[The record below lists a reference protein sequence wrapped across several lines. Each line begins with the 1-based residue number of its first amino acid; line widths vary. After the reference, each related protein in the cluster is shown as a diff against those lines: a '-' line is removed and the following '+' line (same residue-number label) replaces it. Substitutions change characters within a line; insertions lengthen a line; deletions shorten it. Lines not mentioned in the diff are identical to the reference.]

1 MFNPSSLSIEYLERL
16 WQEYLRDASAVPPLW
31 RQYFQDVN
39 QGNGRQAATAVQPSS
54 RRDTMPPLA
63 VSPTASESEVH
74 ETEIAR
80 RQDCFGLLLRAYRE
94 RGHLVAHFNPLEPPN
109 VNQAYPELT
118 PEFYGLVQTDLDRPL
133 PTTADGPQSVRTLRG
148 LVDHLQRTY
157 CRSVGAEFMAL
168 DDLDARDWLRQ
179 RMEATENTLDLS
191 AEEKIKIFS
200 RLTDAVVFEEF
211 VQRKY
216 VGAKSFSLE
225 GAEILIPL
233 LDLAIAKAAAQGI
246 GEIVM
251 GMAHRGRL
259 NVLANILGKAPRQIF
274 QEFEDK
280 EPLFSRG
287 GDVKY
292 HLGHSNVWFSS
303 DGTRVALTL
312 CFNPSHLEFVD
323 PVAEGVMRA
332 KQDRGGDVEHR
343 HGLAILIHGD
353 AAFAG
358 EGIVQETLNFS
369 GLPAYTTGG
378 TLHVIVNNQ
387 VGFTTPPSQG
397 RSTRYASDVAK
408 MLQSPIFHVNGE
420 DPEAIAHVVNLALD
434 FRQRYH
440 RDVLLDVYCYRRR
453 GHNESDEPAF
463 TQPVLYR
470 LIEQRKS
477 VRETVLERLIQSGV
491 LTRQQADQTTEA
503 ARVRLENEYTKAKQG
518 DVSGP
523 SCMLDDVWKGY
534 QGGRELAEERVS
546 TSVRREI
553 LSDLILKLTDVPD
566 GFHVHPKLERWLQR
580 RRTAATGEHPVDW
593 STAEAMALGTLAID
607 GYRIRLTGQDTQ
619 RGTFSQR
626 HAVLHDVETGEP
638 YMPLAHVAEDQ
649 APVEIVNSPLSEA
662 GVLGFEY
669 GYSLDYPDC
678 LVAWE
683 AQFGDFWNA
692 GQVIVDQFLASAEE
706 KWSRLSGIVMLLP
719 HGYEGQGPE
728 HSSARLERF
737 LNLATEHNLQVVV
750 PTTPAQYF
758 HCLRRQMLRRWL
770 KPLVILTPKSLL
782 RHPRVVSL
790 LDEFTSGTFE
800 RVFPD
805 FVVDGSGPVNRIVL
819 CSGKVYYDLLERRE
833 QLGRKDLALIRLEQ
847 LYPFP
852 QPELREVLDNYEDGT
867 PVYWVQEE
875 PENMGACHYIRGR
888 FREEL
893 FDRYPL
899 QTISRPPSASPAAGS
914 ATLHV
919 REQQKVLAR
928 AFDYVHPP
936 APPKTAATT

>member
-1 MFNPSSLSIEYLERL
+1 MNNPSSLSIEYLEEL
-16 WQEYLRDASAVPPLW
+16 WQEYLQDASLVPSEW
-31 RQYFQDVN
+31 RQYFQDVTA
-39 QGNGRQAATAVQPSS
+39 GDGHDGGVAVRPVVRRAT
-54 RRDTMPPLA
+54 TTPPAISPA
-63 VSPTASESEVH
+63 VSHVAAR
-74 ETEIAR
+74 ETEIAW
-80 RQDCFGLLLRAYRE
+80 RQDCLGLLLRAYRE
-94 RGHLVAHFNPLEPPN
+94 RGHLVARFNPLEPSG
-109 VNQAYPELT
+109 VNHQYPELT
-118 PEFYGLVQTDLDRPL
+118 PEFYGLSESDLDRPL
-133 PTTADGPQSVRTLRG
+133 PTTADGQHRVRTLRE
-148 LVDHLQRTY
+148 LIDHLQRTY
-157 CRSVGAEFMAL
+157 CRAVGAEFMFI
-168 DDLDARDWLRQ
+168 DDLEAREWLRQ
-179 RMEATENTLDLS
+179 RMEEMENTLDLS
-191 AEEKIKIFS
+191 PDEKLKIFS
-200 RLTDAVVFEEF
+200 RLTDGVVFEEF

-233 LDLAIAKAAAQGI
+233 LDLAITKAAAQGI
-246 GEIVM
+246 TEIVM

-274 QEFEDK
+274 HEFEDK
-280 EPLFSRG
+280 DPQFAHG

-292 HLGHSNVWFSS
+292 HLGHSNVWFAA
-303 DGTRVALTL
+303 DGARVGLTL

-332 KQDRGGDVEHR
+332 KQDRGGDVEHV
-343 HGLAILIHGD
+343 HGLTILIHGD

-358 EGIVQETLNFS
+358 EGVVQETLNFS
-369 GLPAYTTGG
+369 QLPAYTTGG
-378 TLHVIVNNQ
+378 TLHIIVNNQ
-387 VGFTTPPSQG
+387 IGFTTPPSEG
-397 RSTRYASDVAK
+397 RSSRYASDVAK

-440 RDVLLDVYCYRRR
+440 RDVVVDVYCYRRR

-463 TQPVLYR
+463 TQPLLYR

-477 VRETVLERLIQSGV
+477 VRETFMEQLIQSGV
-491 LTRQQADQTTEA
+491 LSREQAEQITSA
-503 ARVRLENEYTKAKQG
+503 ARLRLENEYAKAKRG

-534 QGGRELAEERVS
+534 HGGRETDDQRVNTAVS
-546 TSVRREI
+546 RKK
-553 LSDLILKLTDVPD
+553 LSNLILKLTQVPE
-566 GFHVHPKLERWLQR
+566 GFHVHPKLQRWLDR
-580 RRTAATGEHPVDW
+580 RRAMASGERPVDW
-593 STAEAMALGTLAID
+593 STAEALALATLAID
-607 GYRIRLTGQDTQ
+607 GYRVRLTGQDSE
-619 RGTFSQR
+619 RGAFSQR
-626 HAVLHDVETGEP
+626 HAVLHDVETGET
-638 YMPLAHVAEDQ
+638 YMPLQHVAEDQ
-649 APVEIVNSPLSEA
+649 APVGIYNSPLSEA

-669 GYSLDYPDC
+669 GFSLDYPDC

-706 KWSRLSGIVMLLP
+706 KWSRLSGIVLLLP

-737 LNLATEHNLQVVV
+737 LNLATEHNIQVVV

-782 RHPRVVSL
+782 RHSRVVSL
-790 LDEFTSGTFE
+790 LEEFASGAFE
-800 RVFPD
+800 RVLPD
-805 FVVDGSGPVNRIVL
+805 LEVDGSGPVNRIVL
-819 CSGKVYYDLLERRE
+819 CSGKIYYELLERRE
-833 QLGRKDLALIRLEQ
+833 QLERKDMAIVRMEQ

-852 QPELREVLDNYEDGT
+852 QANLRRVLDNYEDGT

-875 PENMGACHYIRGR
+875 PENMGACHYLRVR

-893 FDRYPL
+893 FDRYPFR
-899 QTISRPPSASPAAGS
+899 TISREPSASPATGS
-914 ATLHV
+914 ATVHS
-919 REQQKVLAR
+919 REQQELLAR
-928 AFDYVHPP
+928 AFDYVHKS
-936 APPKTAATT
+936 AKVKTGTTT